1 MNAIFAAQK
10 TKVPIDVVRIA
21 EEEEASGS
29 TFLQQASFT
38 TNGIYTPLKPKA
50 VSELPQYLLQ
60 LYASDQAT
68 RSHLVFPKRY
78 YSGICEIGFVCGVC
92 LSSISPVIIN

>member
-10 TKVPIDVVRIA
+10 AKIPIDVVRIG
-21 EEEEASGS
+21 EDGENSGS

-38 TNGIYTPLKPKA
+38 TNGIYTPLEASA

-60 LYASDQAT
+60 LYAADQAT
-68 RSHLVFPKRY
+68 RGHLVFPKRY
-78 YSGICEIGFVCGVC
+78 QS
-92 LSSISPVIIN
+92 

>member
-10 TKVPIDVVRIA
+10 AKIPIDVVRIG
-21 EEEEASGS
+21 EDGESSGS

-38 TNGIYTPLKPKA
+38 TNGIYTPLKASA

-60 LYASDQAT
+60 LYAADQAT
-68 RSHLVFPKRY
+68 RGHLVFPKRY
-78 YSGICEIGFVCGVC
+78 HS
-92 LSSISPVIIN
+92 